1 MAMVECVVKISST
14 EDIQKFIS
22 IVNSIE
28 CDIDLAKGSVIVDA
42 KSLMGIFIID
52 VSQPTKIV
60 IHSDDESLLDKFN
73 EWRV

>member
-28 CDIDLAKGSVIVDA
+28 CDIDLVKGSVIVDA